1 MSKGLRQAQPHLN
14 KAGIALVEGL
24 QIPLKSILLGDLV
37 LGANVR
43 PARLAPG
50 NTKSLAAEN
59 DIEIHTVDARVG
71 VILDTE
77 IDVLL
82 NAEAEVSWEGNERL
96 GGGSL

>member
-1 MSKGLRQAQPHLN
+1 
-14 KAGIALVEGL
+14 
-24 QIPLKSILLGDLV
+24 V

-50 NTKSLAAEN
+50 NTESLAAEN

-82 NAEAEVSWEGNERL
+82 NAEAEVS
-96 GGGSL
+96 